1 MEGIIM
7 ADYPNNVVDGQELP
21 ASTVNQI
28 LAARVGDIK
37 PIDATTRNYTDQAGE
52 LGTSTYTF
60 EKGNIADLTIVT
72 DTIGTTTTNGAIAL
86 APDGTGRVEN
96 DRVLGEW
103 EFDTTNTLYPTN
115 TIFQAPSDIFVIIRF
130 LGGDY
135 GQINVTT
142 GSTAPPANTLVTAG
156 FDNSQTDLGTV
167 SFPIRKG
174 DYWTFY
180 PTTHGFSSYNVNV
193 IQIGA

>member
-96 DRVLGEW
+96 DR
-103 EFDTTNTLYPTN
+103 
-115 TIFQAPSDIFVIIRF
+115 I
-130 LGGDY
+130 
-135 GQINVTT
+135 
-142 GSTAPPANTLVTAG
+142 
-156 FDNSQTDLGTV
+156 LGTQTIDNTQSTYV
-167 SFPIRKG
+167 KNVAYLADKDLFISCVYYSVGDAFSGSLSTGATSTPTDIISQETKPDGYIGSVCGFIKKG
-174 DYWTFY
+174 NYW
-180 PTTHGFSSYNVNV
+180 
-193 IQIGA
+193 QITELEYGWAAYTIIVTELGA